1 MDKTFGLILSKFG
14 LCLWLL
20 LMALPSMAGVYKW
33 VDAQGKTHYGDA
45 PPLSGKA
52 KEVNVKENTIHVA
65 PVDTSG
71 LTSTSAAKSY
81 AKVTIYTASWCG
93 YCKRAKALLAQRGV
107 GYAEYDIE
115 TSAQGR
121 RDYEKINGHG
131 VPITFIGKTRIDGF
145 DAGSFNAA
153 LAAAGY

>member
-1 MDKTFGLILSKFG
+1 MDKTIGVMLSKLG
-14 LCLWLL
+14 LCLL
-20 LMALPSMAGVYKW
+20 LMLIALPSIAGVYKW

-45 PPLSGKA
+45 PPVSGKA
-52 KEVNVKENTIHVA
+52 KEVNLKENTIHVA

-71 LTSTSAAKSY
+71 LASTGASKSY

-93 YCKRAKALLAQRGV
+93 YCKKAKALLAQRGV
-107 GYAEYDIE
+107 SYAEYDIE

-145 DAGSFNAA
+145 DAGSFNSA
-153 LAAAGY
+153 LARAGY